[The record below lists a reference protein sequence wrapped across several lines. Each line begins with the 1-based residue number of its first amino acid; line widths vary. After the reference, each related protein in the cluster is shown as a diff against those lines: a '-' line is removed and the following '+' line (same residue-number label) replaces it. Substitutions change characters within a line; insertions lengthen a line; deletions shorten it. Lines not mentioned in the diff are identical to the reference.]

1 MRVNKKVV
9 FAAVVLLLI
18 ILVILVKKTKS
29 STKLPTNNRHPV
41 QQTSTSIQITSTSPS
56 PLDGAVI
63 PPSQTLNITFSA
75 PVQNK
80 DEFKST
86 IDPKVDYS
94 VSLSGDRKT
103 VTITPSKPFGFSQG
117 YTLHISSQTKF
128 DGDKHMDSD
137 KDFHFQTISYS
148 GA

>member
-1 MRVNKKVV
+1 MTPFKKIL
-9 FAAVVLLLI
+9 ALLVVLLALGLLI
-18 ILVILVKKTKS
+18 LKTR
-29 STKLPTNNRHPV
+29 TAPNRAP
-41 QQTSTSIQITSTSPS
+41 QSALEQKPQTSSVQITSTSPS

-63 PPSQTLNITFSA
+63 PPSQTLDITFSA

-137 KDFHFQTISYS
+137 KDFHFQTINYS